1 LFPSLNEPYYS
12 ASEYSQMS
20 QYPDI
25 LNDIIGARKAI
36 FTADAWRS
44 LIYVLLGAALVW
56 LLAKKKL
63 KPVVAVA
70 VMAVL
75 CLVDMYGVNKRYL
88 NDEMFVVPEDINSVF
103 QKSAADEQILQDK
116 DLDYRVLN
124 FTTNTFNENE
134 TSYFHKSI
142 GGYSAV
148 KLGRYQDLIDRHIAN
163 EMGAVIN
170 AFNDSHGNL
179 AQVKGDSL
187 FPVLNMLNDK
197 YFIVSAGEGQKF
209 AVQNPFAMGNGWFV
223 GNIRYVDTPNQEI
236 DALSAINLRAE
247 AVADKKFQSVLGE
260 GNAVA
265 DSSSRVVLIKYD
277 ANELDYEVESSV
289 GGVVVFSEIYY
300 PGWTAT
306 LDGQPLELGRVN
318 YVLRA
323 AKVPAGK
330 HVVHMEYKPASV
342 GVTETIAYVAIVVL
356 LLVFVGAIVFTV
368 RKKLKSQ
375 ATTTNS

>member
-1 LFPSLNEPYYS
+1 
-12 ASEYSQMS
+12 M
-20 QYPDI
+20 
-25 LNDIIGARKAI
+25 
-36 FTADAWRS
+36 
-44 LIYVLLGAALVW
+44 
-56 LLAKKKL
+56 
-63 KPVVAVA
+63 
-70 VMAVL
+70 
-75 CLVDMYGVNKRYL
+75 
-88 NDEMFVVPEDINSVF
+88 
-103 QKSAADEQILQDK
+103 
-116 DLDYRVLN
+116 
-124 FTTNTFNENE
+124 
-134 TSYFHKSI
+134 
-142 GGYSAV
+142 
-148 KLGRYQDLIDRHIAN
+148 
-163 EMGAVIN
+163 
-170 AFNDSHGNL
+170 
-179 AQVKGDSL
+179 
-187 FPVLNMLNDK
+187 
-197 YFIVSAGEGQKF
+197 
-209 AVQNPFAMGNGWFV
+209 
-223 GNIRYVDTPNQEI
+223 
-236 DALSAINLRAE
+236 
-247 AVADKKFQSVLGE
+247 LGE

-265 DSSSRVVLIKYD
+265 DSSSRVVLIKYE